1 MAEYEVKIHGMD
13 KTFNV
18 TTDRNIMD
26 VLVQVIEGGIRLDDI
41 ESIRYLNDSSD

>member
-18 TTDRNIMD
+18 IPEGNMMD
-26 VLVQVIEGGIRLDDI
+26 VLVQVIEGGIQNDDQ
-41 ESIRYLNDSSD
+41 ESIRYLNDTTD